1 MDIEFFDMNNVWV
14 YLIYIVLTGLL
25 FVLRIPPQDTLF
37 ILINVIIYTAITSF
51 IFYFHTKYEEKRIKE
66 KYLKN
71 LLSML
76 YESDPGSFEENK
88 KNIFSDYSKKKKVSI
103 LNQYATIIIAVTF
116 LLMSVVYFVKK
127 RDEISI
133 AKVVENSYYLS
144 ILGMT
149 EIFVTFFVM
158 SRMPYPDIFNLID
171 VMIRRREKCSIQNA
185 IKLSGSDPYI
195 ADPVPTQ
202 CDSFSKDGDRCEIRY
217 EDKLRVFSCVDGKI
231 ERETQSL

>member
-88 KNIFSDYSKKKKVSI
+88 KNIYG
-103 LNQYATIIIAVTF
+103 
-116 LLMSVVYFVKK
+116 
-127 RDEISI
+127 RW
-133 AKVVENSYYLS
+133 
-144 ILGMT
+144 G
-149 EIFVTFFVM
+149 VM
-158 SRMPYPDIFNLID
+158 PN
-171 VMIRRREKCSIQNA
+171 K
-185 IKLSGSDPYI
+185 
-195 ADPVPTQ
+195 
-202 CDSFSKDGDRCEIRY
+202 
-217 EDKLRVFSCVDGKI
+217 
-231 ERETQSL
+231 